1 MKKKI
6 AFLLAAL
13 TVVISAVSC
22 KGSGGNP
29 AGSTGKDP
37 GSESGSGTTSAAEVT
52 RPIDELEPVDYKNAD
67 FTVMYRD
74 INGSKGWGEW
84 GVYTEADDGT
94 VIASAVY
101 RRNAE
106 LEDTWKIKLQYNH
119 VNDTGTYKTDFY
131 NQMNDSYLSGDAI
144 CDLCIPGVM
153 DACSLVYFGFFTDLN
168 TLEEI
173 NFDRSWWR
181 SNINDSLTLAGK
193 QYMAIHDL
201 LLNDVRDTFAIYFN
215 KEVMDNSNI
224 TYPYDLVYDGKWTLD
239 TFGKM
244 IIGFGG
250 DVDGDNE
257 VTIADRFGL
266 ITSIN
271 DVFFVGSGIVGAS
284 LDPETGLPVITQ
296 FSEKIADIYDWLGKV
311 QTTNPY
317 DVWNYMARGDGHMQ
331 QLFDK
336 KSLFLNRSVNMLQ
349 FFSATYSSPIGVL
362 PVPKYDEAQSHYI
375 SRAGWNGTTVL
386 TIPDSAENKHMSA
399 DIIEAYGMLSQ
410 KYLRPAFYEK
420 MLGARYL
427 DDLVNDR
434 KMLDLVIA
442 GEVMDIDT
450 VYQFGGPLLMKFA
463 HNAYTGG
470 TAASAYE
477 TYRSKAQAELDK
489 MLDNLK
495 KS

>member
-6 AFLLAAL
+6 AALLAMLMMAAA
-13 TVVISAVSC
+13 AVSC
-22 KGSGGNP
+22 AGGGGKPSDGTGKEPGSSGGGT
-29 AGSTGKDP
+29 GSSG
-37 GSESGSGTTSAAEVT
+37 ESTSS
-52 RPIDELEPVDYKNAD
+52 IDVLEPGDYNNAD

-84 GVYTEADDGT
+84 GVYTESDDGT

-106 LEDTWKIKLQYNH
+106 LEDTWKIKLKYNH
-119 VNDTGTYKTDFY
+119 VNDTGVWKTDFY
-131 NQMNDSYLSGDAI
+131 NQMNDSYLSGDTI

-153 DACSLVYFGFFTDLN
+153 DASSLVYFGFFTDLN
-168 TLEEI
+168 TLDEI

-181 SNINDSLTLAGK
+181 SNINASLTLAGK

-215 KEVMDNSNI
+215 KEVMENNEI
-224 TYPYDLVYDGKWTLD
+224 AYPYDLVYDGKWTLD
-239 TFGKM
+239 VFGKM
-244 IIGFGG
+244 IMGFGG
-250 DVDGDNE
+250 EIDGDNE
-257 VTIADRFGL
+257 ATIADRFGL

-296 FSEKIADIYDWLGKV
+296 FSEKIAGIYDWLNKL

-331 QLFDK
+331 ELFDK

-349 FFSATYSSPIGVL
+349 FFTSTYESPIGVL
-362 PVPKYDEAQSHYI
+362 PVPKYDEAQRHYI

-386 TIPDSAENKHMSA
+386 TIPENAKNKKMSA

-420 MLGARYL
+420 MLGARYI

-470 TAASAYE
+470 TAASSYE

-489 MLDNLK
+489 MLANLK
-495 KS
+495 KQ